1 MLLGALASGAAVAV
15 LGVAALQLG
24 GEPARRTATD
34 TGADTDSGTA
44 TNAAKNA
51 APDTASPRAQ
61 NAPAQTSGAQT
72 GPAPNPQTAG
82 TQTGPAQDA
91 IASSA
96 GSPSVPVWEGP
107 TPPPIDE
114 RLSKGKA
121 GAPVTIVEFG
131 DFKCPNCRRFAQA
144 IEPAL
149 KSRYLD
155 TGVVRMYWRDYP
167 IRGHES
173 VQAAVAARAAARQ
186 GRFWAFHDALYT
198 GERPDLTDGGLRA
211 AAKRAGLDLA
221 RFDADRRAKPV
232 RQAVD
237 TDLNFALDLGMP
249 GTPAFLINGHL
260 LFGAQPLATF
270 VQAIEKAR
278 RGG

>member
-1 MLLGALASGAAVAV
+1 VTKENPATRRRVLLGALASGAAVAV

-34 TGADTDSGTA
+34 TGLGT
-44 TNAAKNA
+44 AKNA

-61 NAPAQTSGAQT
+61 T
-72 GPAPNPQTAG
+72 GPAQNPQAEG

-186 GRFWAFHDALYT
+186 SRFWAFHDALYT

-221 RFDADRRAKPV
+221 RFDADRRARPV